1 MPAGAGRYLPTCD
14 GRFRAAGAAAEPRG
28 GPWYKVGMA
37 ARRRWAVCLGHAT
50 CDLLGTLDGWPG
62 PDEKTRLLAAFERQ
76 GGGPAATAAVTLAR
90 LGTPTRLLGVVG
102 DDDLGRWILAGLRE
116 EGVDVDGVR
125 VRRGRRSHLSI
136 CLADRRS
143 GGRNVLWHPGDA
155 ADLRPAELPRGALDG
170 AGVVLLDGRHP
181 EAAAALAKTAR
192 RRGLPTLLD
201 AGSPAATTTALA
213 RQVDVCVASQPFAR
227 ALAGD
232 ERPGE
237 QLRALLALGLRHA
250 GVTLGRR
257 GAVFG
262 GAGERH
268 YLFQPVLRVRTV
280 DSTGAGDAF
289 HGAVAWGLLHGWPPS
304 RLLRLAAVV
313 AALKCRAA
321 GGRRGLPTLPEVRR
335 RLAQPSTP
343 RPVTLVYGSPLERT
357 AWHS

>member
-90 LGTPTRLLGVVG
+90 LGTPVRLLGVVG
-102 DDDLGRWILAGLRE
+102 DDDLGAWILAGLRA
-116 EGVDVDGVR
+116 EGVDVDGML
-125 VRRGRRSHLSI
+125 VRRARHSHLSV

-155 ADLRPAELPRGALDG
+155 PDLRPAELPPGALDG
-170 AGVVLLDGRHP
+170 AGVLLLDGRHP
-181 EAAAALAKTAR
+181 EAAASLAAAAR
-192 RRGLPTLLD
+192 RRGIPTLLD
-201 AGSPAATTTALA
+201 AGSPQPSTTALA
-213 RQVDVCVASQPFAR
+213 RRVEVCVASQPFAR

-232 ERPGE
+232 DRPGE
-237 QLRALLALGLRHA
+237 QLRALLALGPRLA

-262 GAGERH
+262 HAGDRH
-268 YLFQPVLRVRTV
+268 YLYQPALRVRTK
-280 DSTGAGDAF
+280 DTTGAGDAF
-289 HGAVAWGLLHGWPPS
+289 HGAVAWGLLHGASPA
-304 RLLRLAAVV
+304 RLLRTAAVV
-313 AALKCRAA
+313 AALKCRDA
-321 GGRRGLPTLPEVRR
+321 GGRRGLPGWPAVRR

-343 RPVTLVYGSPLERT
+343 RPVTLVYGSPRERT
-357 AWHS
+357 TWHS